1 MWPYALILAAVTVG
15 DPAYSAFFRN
25 QERAAVRI
33 PVSCDKAES
42 GVLSGL
48 VGGIPCDSR
57 RLALSVG
64 SGFVDLRFDPAQFAP
79 GEYEWKAEAKDESG
93 KPLFSKSARLKVLPR
108 LERDAFHTMS
118 WGGWAAMP
126 PEYLK
131 EHDIDGLI
139 VVPPANEKKR
149 AGVDSYIDAGLLVNF
164 RIENAKTPEAR
175 EKFDPASAA
184 AAAHAKV
191 APYAG
196 LHSWVTT
203 LVNSEV
209 YGGAWFRTATNSP
222 AWCAMA
228 RRELGFMPEFQV
240 RDPPFELDYAAL
252 GLKPFSGVMPPCCT
266 FDSAYWFVESGMPVY
281 RVNAALRDMVHELSP
296 GNVVWTEPPYG
307 GCGLFSFVDMGA
319 SWIYDYP
326 TGVCVGNFRRLGA
339 NVRPFGK
346 RALPTLANAYWHRR
360 RPPASHP
367 SAKEKNGA
375 PLKVRVG
382 QSADEL
388 MWKSWMAMAAA
399 PMDGLSFFS
408 ADSWYLGESNAVKYA
423 ADRSFPA
430 KVIAEPGSTARYG
443 AFMRKTFRPA
453 AELLRNMTNAPAAV
467 AVAQPLERLLAGGMR
482 WMPHNY
488 IQYLNEVLAD
498 APVPS
503 DYLVD
508 SEITVDALCRFKYV
522 VVPMLKVVTKEHD
535 AVFREAAKRGVT
547 IVVDKYCPID
557 YPRSERLPME
567 FKPSPGQT
575 PPKIVVEALG
585 GWVASK
591 SGELRALMGAKS
603 DEDGSDVH
611 TFEKRHNG
619 ASYVVVVNSTR
630 GEVKSVMNEFC
641 TADWYR
647 PNGAPR
653 RITTRIKVPKGG
665 AVYDFTAGG
674 RRLPQRTRGG
684 ESVVTMDY
692 VAAEGRL
699 FCVYPRPLVRMAT
712 RAKGDFRAGG
722 RAAIAVGVFD
732 EGNAFAPGR
741 QLIQFELRGPDGR
754 LRDESGRYVA
764 ERGRVKIPL
773 RFARSEKPG
782 RWTVRLR
789 ELTSGLVA
797 ETEFD
802 ISSEGP
808 GGSDRLEP
816 PKPSKPSKPT

>member
-1 MWPYALILAAVTVG
+1 MFALSLALAAVTAG
-15 DPAYSAFFRN
+15 DPAYTVFFRN
-25 QERAAVRI
+25 QEDAAIHIPFVADAAVKGI
-33 PVSCDKAES
+33 
-42 GVLSGL
+42 LSGS
-48 VGGIPCDSR
+48 VGGVPCKPR
-57 RLALSVG
+57 EMALDG
-64 SGFVDLRFDPAQFAP
+64 AGFADLRFDAAQFAP
-79 GEYEWKAEAKDESG
+79 GEYEWKAELRSEG
-93 KPLFSKSARLKVLPR
+93 GEPLFSKAASLKVLPR
-108 LERDAFHTMS
+108 LERDAFYTMS
-118 WGGWAAMP
+118 WGGWASMP

-139 VVPPANEKKR
+139 VAPPANEKKK
-149 AGVDSYIDAGLLVNF
+149 AGVDLYVNAGMLVNM
-164 RIENAKTPEAR
+164 RIENARTPEAR
-175 EKFDPASAA
+175 NNFDPAA
-184 AAAHAKV
+184 AAAAAREKV

-209 YGGAWFRTATNSP
+209 YDGGWYRTATNSP
-222 AWCAMA
+222 AWCEMA
-228 RRELGFMPEFQV
+228 RRELGFMPEF
-240 RDPPFELDYAAL
+240 RMRNPPFELNYAEL
-252 GLKPFSGVMPPCCT
+252 GLKPFSGVMPPCRT
-266 FDSAYWFVESGMPVY
+266 FDSAYWFIESGLPVY
-281 RVNAALRDMVHELSP
+281 RVNAALRDMVHGLSP
-296 GNVVWTEPPYG
+296 GNVVWTEPPFG
-307 GCGLFSFVDMGA
+307 ACGIFSFVDMGA

-360 RPPASHP
+360 RPGGRHP
-367 SAKEKNGA
+367 YAKEKKTGV
-375 PLKVRVG
+375 PIKVRVG

-388 MWKSWMAMAAA
+388 MWKSWLAMAAA

-453 AELLRNMTNAPAAV
+453 AELLRNMTNAQAAV

-488 IQYLNEVLAD
+488 IQYFNEVLSD

-508 SEITVDALCRFKYV
+508 SELTVDALCRFRYV
-522 VVPMLKVVTKEHD
+522 ILPMLKVVTKEHD

-547 IVVDKYCPID
+547 LVLDKYCPLD
-557 YPRSERLPME
+557 YPGSERLPME
-567 FKPSPGQT
+567 FKPSPDQT

-585 GWVASK
+585 GWIASK
-591 SGELRALMGAKS
+591 NGELRALMGAKS
-603 DEDGSDVH
+603 DEDGPDVH

-630 GEVKSVMNEFC
+630 GDAKSIMNEFC

-653 RITTRIKVPKGG
+653 RITTRIGVPPGG

-674 RRLPQRTRGG
+674 RRLSPKMEGG
-684 ESVVTMDY
+684 EAVVSMDY
-692 VAAEGRL
+692 AAAEGRL
-699 FCVYPRPLVRMAT
+699 FSVYPRPLARMA
-712 RAKGDFRAGG
+712 AKARGDFRAGG
-722 RAAIAVGVFD
+722 KAVLASGIFD
-732 EGNAFAPGR
+732 EGGKFAPGR
-741 QLIQFELRGPDGR
+741 QLVELELRGADGQV
-754 LRDESGRYVA
+754 RDESGRYVA
-764 ERGRVKIPL
+764 ECGRVKIPL
-773 RFARSEKPG
+773 RFAACEKPG
-782 RWTVRLR
+782 RWTARLR
-789 ELTSGLVA
+789 ELTSGLVS
-797 ETEFD
+797 ETYFD
-802 ISSEGP
+802 IVQ
-808 GGSDRLEP
+808 
-816 PKPSKPSKPT
+816 